1 MDTNQYTRLDP
12 EWTYEETCYLFDMC
26 QEYDLRWIVIHD
38 RYDFQQAVRDAHP
51 DQKSNTSV
59 KVEEVTGE
67 LPTESIKTAPITY
80 SDPKIRTIEDLKARF
95 YDVGRKVLKF
105 RQARGEPSGPSQDV
119 LYKQMKYSK
128 ENEIIRKKHLEQL
141 LARSPAEI
149 AEEEAL
155 VLESRKLEA
164 AAETLLLERAEVLR
178 LLNAPSPSSKTTEYQ
193 TSQGLVQLTNQLLS
207 DKSRKRKD
215 PSGATVP
222 DSTSLSPATQA
233 EAATNNAPTKAQPQQ
248 DAAAINSSSG
258 RKGEKAAIAVDLKKT
273 GINNSNT
280 KIKTEEEAT
289 TTAANTKTKKG
300 KREKEP
306 ANSKKTHLTGSQAI
320 AAAIHRKLSSK
331 EEAAYGLSYHE
342 KLNPGVYLRS
352 SKITNYRP
360 SQQAKIIQVLAELGI
375 PSRPVMP
382 TARVTSKFDSL
393 QQSISVLLEAKKQAD
408 KLETEIKV
416 LKAQKEM
423 K

>member
-1 MDTNQYTRLDP
+1 
-12 EWTYEETCYLFDMC
+12 MC
-26 QEYDLRWIVIHD
+26 QDYDLRWIVIHD

-51 DQKSNTSV
+51 DQKPSTPV
-59 KVEEVTGE
+59 KPEESLSTE
-67 LPTESIKTAPITY
+67 DLPTESIKTAPITY

-164 AAETLLLERAEVLR
+164 AAETLLLERAEVLK
-178 LLNAPSPSSKTTEYQ
+178 LLNAPSPTIKTAEYQ

-215 PSGATVP
+215 PSGATIP
-222 DSTSLSPATQA
+222 DSTSPSPATPSAA
-233 EAATNNAPTKAQPQQ
+233 EAAAATSAPAKPQAQQET
-248 DAAAINSSSG
+248 AAASATASG
-258 RKGEKAAIAVDLKKT
+258 RKGEKAAAAAAPELKKS
-273 GINNSNT
+273 GSST
-280 KIKTEEEAT
+280 KIKTEEEAAST
-289 TTAANTKTKKG
+289 STASASNTKTKKG

-306 ANSKKTHLTGSQAI
+306 TSSKKGHLTGSQAI

-342 KLNPGVYLRS
+342 KLNTGVYLRS